1 MGLGVISGRSEGV
14 NVVKIHYMYEI
25 LKKLTNY
32 ISKWSRGMVG
42 YDQNILSEILIV
54 NKNTLGY

>member
-32 ISKWSRGMVG
+32 VFPNGVEGWLDMIKTYCLRFS
-42 YDQNILSEILIV
+42 
-54 NKNTLGY
+54 